1 MSNIFEHRKKEENDY
16 ESKGNNDDKN
26 NFGG

>member
-1 MSNIFEHRKKEENDY
+1 MSNIFEHRKKEENDN
-16 ESKGNNDDKN
+16 ESKGVNDNKN